1 MRFPSFV
8 ALAAATSL
16 AFSPGLAIAHTS
28 LVASTP
34 AANATVA
41 RPAQITM
48 TFNERLLGP
57 TVRVTLAMTGMPAG
71 MSHDGA
77 MAGMAGMDHSKMGGT
92 SMASHAPMPVAAT
105 SQLGRDG
112 KSVTLTPRRALSAG
126 TYRVDWV
133 AAGTDSHRMIGSFSF
148 TVR

>member
-1 MRFPSFV
+1 MRFPSV
-8 ALAAATSL
+8 LAVAAAASL
-16 AFSPGLAIAHTS
+16 TLSPGIAFAHAS

-41 RPAQITM
+41 RPARIAL

-57 TVRVTLAMTGMPAG
+57 TVRVSLFMTGMPAG
-71 MSHDGA
+71 MTHDGV
-77 MAGMAGMDHSKMGGT
+77 MDHSKMDH
-92 SMASHAPMPVAAT
+92 SKMASAATTSHAPVQIAVT

-126 TYRVDWV
+126 SYRVDWA
-133 AAGTDSHRMIGSFSF
+133 AAGADSHRMTGSFTF